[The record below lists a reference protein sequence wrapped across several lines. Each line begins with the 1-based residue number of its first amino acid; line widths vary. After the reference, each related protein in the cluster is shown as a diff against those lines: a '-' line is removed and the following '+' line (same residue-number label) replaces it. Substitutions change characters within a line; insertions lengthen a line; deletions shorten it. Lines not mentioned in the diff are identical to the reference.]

1 MREAV
6 DWTGDAAG
14 ELGRG
19 PSGTPALRSCDLR
32 EKAAA
37 GHSYGPCGVGTR
49 REGRLGAARPEMV
62 LMPQEHGTAKRP
74 LEDRINIF
82 WNGWYLNF
90 LICEMGV

>member
-19 PSGTPALRSCDLR
+19 PSGTPVLRSCDLR

-62 LMPQEHGTAKRP
+62 LMPQEPWDSQETFER
-74 LEDRINIF
+74 
-82 WNGWYLNF
+82 
-90 LICEMGV
+90 